1 MLKPLIV
8 AMPFI
13 VIYTYHDTKED
24 IRHIEGAQ
32 VILEERINAQDWSQS
47 QQGKGMPQGPM
58 PSVTAP
64 LLHTHTEQPAI
75 QPAVIK
81 DRPKDYGLKIV
92 KTKETVAWKKMDV
105 FCLAKNIFHEAGVED
120 RMGRYAVAQVTL
132 NRMRSG
138 RYPDTI
144 CDVVYDRA
152 QFSWTLDRK
161 QRWSRPKGPLWNES
175 WKVAEDVIH
184 RGYRVKGLESAMFY
198 HADYVQPFWK
208 KPEAKI
214 AKVGTHIF
222 YASAR

>member
-13 VIYTYHDTKED
+13 VVYTYLDTKED
-24 IRHIEGAQ
+24 IKHIEGAQ
-32 VILEERINAQDWSQS
+32 LRIENLLIDHEEEKQN
-47 QQGKGMPQGPM
+47 QGRGTPKGPTPL
-58 PSVTAP
+58 VEAP
-64 LLHTHTEQPAI
+64 LLYTHTEQPAI

-81 DRPKDYGLKIV
+81 DRTKDHGLKIV

>member
-13 VIYTYHDTKED
+13 VVYTYLDTKED
-24 IRHIEGAQ
+24 IKHIEGAQ
-32 VILEERINAQDWSQS
+32 LRIESLLIDHEEEKFN
-47 QQGKGMPQGPM
+47 QGRGTPSGPM

-64 LLHTHTEQPAI
+64 LLYTHTEQPKI
-75 QPAVIK
+75 QPAVVK
-81 DRPKDYGLKIV
+81 SQPKDYGLKIV
-92 KTKETVAWKKMDV
+92 KTKETVAHKKMDV

-132 NRMRSG
+132 NRMRSNK
-138 RYPDTI
+138 YPDTI
-144 CDVVYDRA
+144 CDVVYDHA